1 VTSSCATI
9 PAIAIIAYD
18 NNNNNNNNNNNDD
31 DDDVDNDDHDD
42 NGDNNGDSDGDN
54 DGDDDDHEDVILTRR
69 PLFSSFVFI
78 VTLSLSVFGI
88 KPRGSKLRSP
98 GIWSAFNVATPTC
111 GIGPHPAP
119 LLLIIN

>member
-1 VTSSCATI
+1 LVTNSCATI

-18 NNNNNNNNNNNDD
+18 DDDYDGENDD
-31 DDDVDNDDHDD
+31 DD
-42 NGDNNGDSDGDN
+42 
-54 DGDDDDHEDVILTRR
+54 DVILTRR

-119 LLLIIN
+119 LLLIVKVIIVLISRIV